1 MSSAVLIPACLHYH
15 EFRDSSGIPKCRK
28 ELKKPTKN
36 INLLGCHLL
45 SIPSFPQTCATL
57 ERALI
62 TTHRN

>member
-36 INLLGCHLL
+36 IYWVVIYSPFLPSHKLVLL
-45 SIPSFPQTCATL
+45 
-57 ERALI
+57 
-62 TTHRN
+62 